1 MKKKLFVLLMA
12 LLMVMTMMPTTAF
25 AANGTGHQISV
36 KIYKVVLDSSKPLGY
51 QTPELI
57 TTKTVTCQ
65 DSTGHSGYNHFVNLK
80 EFHPTAVNA
89 PTTDW
94 TGWEFDLYYTKGKE
108 QGTFYNWTK
117 DRVNAT
123 ANVTGSEPYPCS
135 KNFYLV
141 YKDSNPTPLPQPTT
155 PEKPTDDTVRE
166 LLKNAVTV
174 HCINA
179 DANHADVTYDLLD
192 KSFTVGEV
200 QENAEAR
207 YTVAVTIQAEKYVA
221 KYNENLTE
229 HNTLDGE
236 ESKIITLTY
245 NSKTKSWGTPSPAS
259 VTFNVKCET
268 VNPPSDKPTAPSN
281 EDVKAL
287 LGDAVVKVHCTN
299 TNANVNVN
307 HADET
312 YDLLDGSFNVG
323 EVQGSEED
331 GYTVAVTIQAAKY
344 VKNIM

>member
-80 EFHPTAVNA
+80 EFHPTAVDA

-108 QGTFYNWTK
+108 QGTFYNWAK
-117 DRVNAT
+117 DKVNAT

-141 YKDSNPTPLPQPTT
+141 YKDSNPTPQ
-155 PEKPTDDTVRE
+155 KP
-166 LLKNAVTV
+166 
-174 HCINA
+174 
-179 DANHADVTYDLLD
+179 
-192 KSFTVGEV
+192 SG
-200 QENAEAR
+200 
-207 YTVAVTIQAEKYVA
+207 
-221 KYNENLTE
+221 
-229 HNTLDGE
+229 
-236 ESKIITLTY
+236 
-245 NSKTKSWGTPSPAS
+245 
-259 VTFNVKCET
+259 
-268 VNPPSDKPTAPSN
+268 
-281 EDVKAL
+281 EDVESL
-287 LGDAVVKVHCTN
+287 L
-299 TNANVNVN
+299 
-307 HADET
+307 
-312 YDLLDGSFNVG
+312 
-323 EVQGSEED
+323 
-331 GYTVAVTIQAAKY
+331 
-344 VKNIM
+344 